1 MLTQVQSQDAAQCA
15 AAPQN
20 RNLFVTVNTY
30 NQDGKQIG
38 TRVVDMYHYGTRNWL
53 QNHHWWAMHNGHTVE
68 TMVANDAEVDEY
80 LENAKKALAQKFAGE
95 TANAVAA

>member
-1 MLTQVQSQDAAQCA
+1 MLTQVQTGEAQCA

-20 RNLFVTVNTY
+20 RNLFVSVNTY
-30 NQDGKQIG
+30 DPAGKQIG

-68 TMVANDAEVDEY
+68 TMVANEAEIEDY
-80 LENAKKALAQKFAGE
+80 LANAKKALAQKFANE
-95 TANAVAA
+95 VAA